1 VCCSCSNEIPVRLQ
15 AVLESKYPHIES
27 APFAWTDNYPRL
39 LDRNAVTKLVAL
51 ATEAAARMQKEF
63 GLPLALVV
71 IDTVVAAAGY
81 SKVGEESDAAIGQ
94 AIMNVMEEVAQRSG
108 VLVLGIDH
116 FGKSAETGTRGTSA
130 KEGAADV
137 VLALLGA
144 KQSAAKS
151 PTPAWPR
158 ASAGAARAAR
168 NFHSRC
174 NQLILAS
181 INMAARSR
189 RW

>member
-1 VCCSCSNEIPVRLQ
+1 MLAGATFIEFPIVRRGGVLFIAAEGSNEIPVRLQ

-27 APFAWTDNYPRL
+27 APFAWTDNCPRL

-51 ATEAAARMQKEF
+51 ATEAAARIQKEF

-144 KQSAAKS
+144 KSIS
-151 PTPAWPR
+151 GEITNTR
-158 ASAGAARAAR
+158 
-168 NFHSRC
+168 
-174 NQLILAS
+174 LATRKR
-181 INMAARSR
+181 RSGPSGE
-189 RW
+189 